1 MNRLKK
7 KPDKKSDFLQG
18 VASSLFLEAL
28 VRLTISPQGLFVLNQ
43 IDKGVLQ
50 YRKSL
55 GIAADYQLFEAS
67 MKRTNA
73 MVSQGQLWLNISG
86 AAISFSRDV
95 QLYGCAL
102 CSDCDPLPSGGEGIT
117 SAAKIPSTDSLR

>member
-1 MNRLKK
+1 
-7 KPDKKSDFLQG
+7 
-18 VASSLFLEAL
+18 
-28 VRLTISPQGLFVLNQ
+28 
-43 IDKGVLQ
+43 VLQ

-86 AAISFSRDV
+86 AAISFLEMFSY
-95 QLYGCAL
+95 L
-102 CSDCDPLPSGGEGIT
+102 T
-117 SAAKIPSTDSLR
+117 SSPFSLRESGRGFPL